1 MKFHYIKEI
10 DIEIKDDQIETYC
23 DEYRKSRGVT
33 NEKNLS
39 NEGIIKTYAYD
50 FDNFYHY
57 WLQHGIGIIDN
68 SEERITMENK
78 IIKVNNKLY

>member
-1 MKFHYIKEI
+1 MKFHYIKEV
-10 DIEIKDDQIETYC
+10 DIEIKDDQIKTYC
-23 DEYRKSRGVT
+23 DEYRKSRGVIDKRSLP
-33 NEKNLS
+33 NEAIMKNH
-39 NEGIIKTYAYD
+39 AHD

-57 WLQHGIGIIDN
+57 WVQHGIQIIDN